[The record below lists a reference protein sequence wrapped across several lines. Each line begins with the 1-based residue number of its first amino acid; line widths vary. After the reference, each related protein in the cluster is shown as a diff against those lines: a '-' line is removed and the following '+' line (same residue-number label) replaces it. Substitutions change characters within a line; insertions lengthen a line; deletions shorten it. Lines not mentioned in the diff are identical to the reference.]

1 MNSYNFL
8 LTQTWESCKITR
20 IWREDHKKMARSSR
34 EIREKIEKF
43 TRSSR
48 EVHEKF
54 TRNSREVHEKFTRRS
69 RSSREVHEN
78 PLKALRSFSPVV
90 FNDVKCKK
98 CEYLRNPRIL
108 YKNIKYCVKKI
119 IGDHIDVIY
128 NKILWI
134 HIVPF

>member
-1 MNSYNFL
+1 MARRSQEYG
-8 LTQTWESCKITR
+8 EKITR
-20 IWREDHKKMARSSR
+20 RWQEVHEKFARSSR
-34 EIREKIEKF
+34 EIR
-43 TRSSR
+43 
-48 EVHEKF
+48 
-54 TRNSREVHEKFTRRS
+54 EKFTRRS

-98 CEYLRNPRIL
+98 CEHLRNPRIL

-128 NKILWI
+128 NKFLLI
-134 HIVPF
+134 HIIPF

>member
-1 MNSYNFL
+1 M
-8 LTQTWESCKITR
+8 T
-20 IWREDHKKMARSSR
+20 RSSQ
-34 EIREKIEKF
+34 EDGEKF

-48 EVHEKF
+48 EALKKFTRKSREALEKF
-54 TRNSREVHEKFTRRS
+54 TRSSREEREE
-69 RSSREVHEN
+69 REVHEN

-128 NKILWI
+128 NKIL
-134 HIVPF
+134 

>member
-8 LTQTWESCKITR
+8 LTQTSESCKITR
-20 IWREDHKKMARSSR
+20 RL
-34 EIREKIEKF
+34 
-43 TRSSR
+43 R

-54 TRNSREVHEKFTRRS
+54 TRRSRSPQEDREKIARSSREDREVHEKFTRRS

-90 FNDVKCKK
+90 FNHVKCKK

-128 NKILWI
+128 NKIL
-134 HIVPF
+134 

>member
-1 MNSYNFL
+1 
-8 LTQTWESCKITR
+8 
-20 IWREDHKKMARSSR
+20 MARRSQ
-34 EIREKIEKF
+34 EDGKKF

-48 EVHEKF
+48 EVHEKI
-54 TRNSREVHEKFTRRS
+54 EKFTRSS
-69 RSSREVHEN
+69 RKEREVHEN

-128 NKILWI
+128 NKIL
-134 HIVPF
+134 

>member
-1 MNSYNFL
+1 M
-8 LTQTWESCKITR
+8 
-20 IWREDHKKMARSSR
+20 
-34 EIREKIEKF
+34 
-43 TRSSR
+43 TRSPE
-48 EVHEKF
+48 EVHEKI
-54 TRNSREVHEKFTRRS
+54 TRSTREVHEKFTRRTRRT
-69 RSSREVHEN
+69 RSSREEREEREVHEN

-128 NKILWI
+128 NKIL
-134 HIVPF
+134 